1 MTLAA
6 VVGILLAAALYTTA
20 TFAERRARILKAS
33 HLRLFWSGFVV
44 DVIATTLMTMISG
57 GFSLNLHGV
66 LGVGAIL
73 VMLGHSSWATVVLAL
88 KQAKLMRQFHTFSLA
103 VWALWMITL
112 VTGFALA
119 LPRVIAKGKGKAQAE
134 LLGPAR
140 PGEALPG
147 RFPFCKEPYSAVGA
161 DAVGEFCLGSAGD
174 VPLHLLPVPLIV
186 PDFLAGGTNRQ
197 QSIQHSNA
205 GVGLLQLAV

>member
-1 MTLAA
+1 MKPMTLAA
-6 VVGILLAAALYTTA
+6 VAGILLAAALYTTA
-20 TFAERRARILKAS
+20 TFAERRARVLKAS

-73 VMLGHSSWATVVLAL
+73 VMLGHSTWATVVLAL

-119 LPRVIAKGKGKAQAE
+119 LPRVIARSKNKARAE
-134 LLGPAR
+134 LLAPPEVA
-140 PGEALPG
+140 
-147 RFPFCKEPYSAVGA
+147 EPIRI
-161 DAVGEFCLGSAGD
+161 L
-174 VPLHLLPVPLIV
+174 V
-186 PDFLAGGTNRQ
+186 PDRFAQALGVEGKHDPGYSISARNLTL
-197 QSIQHSNA
+197 QSGQMPWVNSA
-205 GVGLLQLAV
+205 SDRRVM

>member
-33 HLRLFWSGFVV
+33 HLRLFWSGFAV
-44 DVIATTLMTMISG
+44 DVIATTLMTLISG

-66 LGVGAIL
+66 LGVGAIF
-73 VMLGHSSWATVVLAL
+73 VMLGHSTWATVVLAL
-88 KQAKLMRQFHTFSLA
+88 NQAKLIRQFHTFSLA

-119 LPRVIAKGKGKAQAE
+119 LPRVIARGKGKARAGILVPSNPTPSLANPSHHPKAWITQNGVRE
-134 LLGPAR
+134 LGMYPH
-140 PGEALPG
+140 
-147 RFPFCKEPYSAVGA
+147 
-161 DAVGEFCLGSAGD
+161 D
-174 VPLHLLPVPLIV
+174 V
-186 PDFLAGGTNRQ
+186 A
-197 QSIQHSNA
+197 
-205 GVGLLQLAV
+205 

>member
-1 MTLAA
+1 MRGAAVKPMTLAA

-57 GFSLNLHGV
+57 GLSLNLHGV

-73 VMLGHSSWATVVLAL
+73 VMLGHSTWATVVLAL

-119 LPRVIAKGKGKAQAE
+119 LPRVIARGKGKARAE
-134 LLGPAR
+134 L
-140 PGEALPG
+140 
-147 RFPFCKEPYSAVGA
+147 PFQINPSPSRVIPPHHPRAWVTPIG
-161 DAVGEFCLGSAGD
+161 VGELGLKPQD
-174 VPLHLLPVPLIV
+174 
-186 PDFLAGGTNRQ
+186 LA
-197 QSIQHSNA
+197 
-205 GVGLLQLAV
+205 